1 MLPTDRYETVLHGH
15 VCHLVHHEGDDAG
28 NVETVGDAGED
39 TVGGVCGHSSP
50 QNVLQAFSS
59 SALGLVLVLQQL
71 SARGGCGGRKLLRR
85 CWRPWGQQ
93 RPDCAGHLPR
103 HGVGQA
109 RGGH

>member
-50 QNVLQAFSS
+50 QNVLQVFSS
-59 SALGLVLVLQQL
+59 SALGLVLVHPAAQCSGWLWWEKTAEKVL
-71 SARGGCGGRKLLRR
+71 ETLGAAETRLCRSLT
-85 CWRPWGQQ
+85 
-93 RPDCAGHLPR
+93 
-103 HGVGQA
+103 
-109 RGGH
+109 